1 MDGTQSPV
9 KRREVE
15 SRELVARLLPG
26 SLRGRFLAVLFG
38 VLLPSLTLF
47 GVLHHDS
54 VKRSLLNEADQ
65 TLSNRALEIEQVLR
79 ETGIRSFRDFSK
91 FRLANS
97 ALILTAAPEVYVD
110 IINEKGETL
119 WASQNLVGKSIPLD
133 RSTFV
138 PTATFETLIQPDGLR
153 LRRFI
158 KPVILD
164 DGTRVGIVLAESLS
178 HMEAALEGSVGR
190 TVILGLVVL
199 SLTEV
204 LGNLAFRNIF
214 YPLRQVVDTAETIIR
229 TDDVTQRVP
238 VYLDTDAEIRR
249 TAQAFN
255 ALMDR
260 VEHLLEVA
268 KQLLADTSHELRN
281 PLAAIMTDLD
291 LLREDLTKDQRDEV
305 VQEAQNTVRRL
316 TRLVSDLLLLSR
328 TEASSEKLKL
338 AEVEVGELAQRVVGR
353 FSRQLDDPE
362 KIKFRNDLAPEAEEL
377 HLDPERTE
385 QILTN
390 LLENGVRY
398 SESDVVLVHL
408 FEDEAN
414 VYISIKDNGCGIAPE
429 DQEKIFY
436 RFYRVDRSR
445 NRHSGGT
452 GLGLSVARALAR
464 LQGGDITLVSA
475 VGEGADFRVRLPKG

>member
-15 SRELVARLLPG
+15 SRDLVARMLPG

-38 VLLPSLTLF
+38 VLLPSLTVF

-65 TLSNRALEIEQVLR
+65 TLTNRALEIEQVLR

-110 IINEKGETL
+110 IINQKGETL

-138 PTATFETLIQPDGLR
+138 PTATFETLIQPDGLH
-153 LRRFI
+153 LRRYI
-158 KPVILD
+158 KPVTLD

-214 YPLRQVVDTAETIIR
+214 YPLRQVVDTAESIIR

-238 VYLDTDAEIRR
+238 VHLDTDTEIRR

-291 LLREDLTKDQRDEV
+291 LLREDLTKEQRDEV

-338 AEVEVGELAQRVVGR
+338 TEVEVGELAQRVVGR
-353 FSRQLDDPE
+353 FSRQLDDSD
-362 KIKFRNDLAPEAEEL
+362 KIKFRNDLAPDTDEL
-377 HLDPERTE
+377 RLDPERTE

-414 VYISIKDNGCGIAPE
+414 VYISVKDNGCGIAPE

-464 LQGGDITLVSA
+464 LQGGDITLVSE